1 MGIDWEK
8 CEIAPQK
15 AQKVEGRI
23 LLDLRAK
30 VNQLEHDLALS
41 KEQLRKSKEEFK
53 ETYKKLTGREKSLV
67 KITEKFSSA
76 KKNLD
81 NVAEQK
87 LHVDIELTKL
97 KPHISEL
104 KKQLSEANAS
114 IIQLQQEFKFSTEK
128 TNEMEQAVRFKD
140 KMIETQR
147 DDLRKRNG
155 EIDRLKDQIA
165 INQNENDKFI
175 EKIKSLE
182 RQLAEVESAPEILEK
197 IRESM
202 MHKGFLSDKEF
213 EKIMAVFE

>member
-15 AQKVEGRI
+15 TQKVEGRI

-41 KEQLRKSKEEFK
+41 KEQLRKSNEEFK

-87 LHVDIELTKL
+87 LNVDIELTKL
-97 KPHISEL
+97 KPKISEL
-104 KKQLSEANAS
+104 EKQLTEANAR
-114 IIQLQQEFKFSTEK
+114 IKQLQQECKFSTEK
-128 TNEMEQAVRFKD
+128 TNEMEQSIRFKN
-140 KMIETQR
+140 KMIETQKEE
-147 DDLRKRNG
+147 LQKKNG
-155 EIDRLKDQIA
+155 EIDRLRDQIA
-165 INQNENDKFI
+165 LNQNENKMFI
-175 EKIKSLE
+175 EKIKSFE
-182 RQLAEVESAPEILEK
+182 RQLSEVESAPEILKK
-197 IRESM
+197 IREAM

-213 EKIMAVFE
+213 EKIIEAFE